1 MPFCIKHP
9 IRDNSRKAHPGR
21 IGWCS
26 RIKIMWRLTNCQHQ
40 RIKKEEQREPFWWTK
55 MGEAVPIV
63 SVAKCFCRQTRPLW
77 LVRVMI
83 QGRPTR
89 LRFALRITKLRFRKC
104 RRLRFRKL
112 SRPSWLTT
120 NLSSSSHP
128 LRKWLLEVARTNSCS
143 YCARQRQGALVSHLT
158 DRRPE
163 VGIVYRWE

>member
-89 LRFALRITKLRFRKC
+89 LRFALRITRLRFRKC
-104 RRLRFRKL
+104 RRLPRFRKL
-112 SRPSWLTT
+112 SRPSWLIT
-120 NLSSSSHP
+120 NLSSSHP

-143 YCARQRQGALVSHLT
+143 YCARQRQGALVSHLIV
-158 DRRPE
+158 RPPE
-163 VGIVYRWE
+163 GEIVYRWE